1 MMRLMAVVSGML
13 LFASVANAE
22 PSSLVAFDLPTIQL
36 LRTAD
41 TARGEA
47 LATESKCAKCHGDT
61 GVSDDPD
68 DVNIAGLRAS
78 YIYKQLKDYQAKN
91 RDDKDMYKKTRD
103 LDDQQMADLSVWFA
117 SQAPAS
123 VAADRNTDPAVL
135 KLVYRGDP
143 TRLLKACASCHGR
156 DGRGG
161 QFDHPALA
169 GQFPDYLV
177 YTLTEFQEDDRTNDI
192 YSRMRHVA
200 AALTE
205 EEIEGLAG
213 YYGTAVPEEESS
225 ARFSPGTAFS
235 GSHAP
240 AWEPVPEVKFD
251 SPVCIPTGDRRSEVK
266 IHSVGAPSPARIA
279 ARRRSHK

>member
-41 TARGEA
+41 KARGEA
-47 LATESKCAKCHGDT
+47 LAKESKCAKCHGDT
-61 GVSDDPD
+61 GVSDDPE

-78 YIYKQLKDYQAKN
+78 YIYKQLKDYQDKN

-103 LDDQQMADLSVWFA
+103 LDDQQMADLAVWFA
-117 SQAPAS
+117 SQQPAS
-123 VAADRNTDPAVL
+123 VAVDRNTDPAVL
-135 KLVYRGDP
+135 RLVFHGDP

-169 GQFPDYLV
+169 GQYPEYLV

-192 YSRMRHVA
+192 YSRMRHIA
-200 AALTE
+200 QALTE
-205 EEIEGLAG
+205 EEIEDLAS
-213 YYGTAVPEEESS
+213 YYGTAVPEEE
-225 ARFSPGTAFS
+225 
-235 GSHAP
+235 
-240 AWEPVPEVKFD
+240 E
-251 SPVCIPTGDRRSEVK
+251 
-266 IHSVGAPSPARIA
+266 
-279 ARRRSHK
+279 